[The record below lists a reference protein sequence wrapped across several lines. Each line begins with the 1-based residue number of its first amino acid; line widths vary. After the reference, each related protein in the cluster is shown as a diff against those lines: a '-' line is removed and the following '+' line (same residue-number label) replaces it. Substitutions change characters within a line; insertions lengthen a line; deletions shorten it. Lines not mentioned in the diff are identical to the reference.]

1 MAPIM
6 LAILI
11 VSLTVR
17 IVVILA
23 RGDDE
28 ASEQT

>member
-11 VSLTVR
+11 VSLAVR